1 MNGCKLVLKRIFCL
15 FIIFS
20 FILFGISQ
28 NRIVIEG
35 KSRSSKRMDYKNTIQ
50 KREAKEIANFHL
62 NVAEDHREGKRTKE
76 NKWSDDTKI
85 SKTYPLYDSEEK
97 LCAYAFELKD
107 SGEDAGYVVVGA
119 NEEYSPII
127 EYATS
132 GKFYDGELKESE
144 YLLYDG
150 TLGYYKTSETSD
162 VVSDI
167 RDKGHTCKKIKT
179 RKSREKHT
187 EEWQNISEQL
197 ILDSSSN
204 PPTSGDAITNP
215 GAYESGYVAVNHG
228 EARNYNLVTYFS
240 TLDFPGYSNHCTP
253 TAATNLLL
261 YWNERKTQKVNLM
274 KGSWSNTFSM
284 LYNYFGTAQNNGT
297 YFGDVKPGLDR
308 YFDEIGVATDIVSYW
323 DEESTNWESM
333 KYRLD
338 FGEPFLYS
346 MCNQYYYT
354 KQGRHT
360 VLALGYMEYVYSTKQ
375 SVTNSNYSGYLC
387 IADGWT
393 KLANRYININVGA
406 DYSADKMVTLYF
418 VGKY

>member
-62 NVAEDHREGKRTKE
+62 NVAEDHREGRRTKE

-167 RDKGHTCKKIKT
+167 RDKGHTCKKVKT
-179 RKSREKHT
+179 RQSREKHT

-197 ILDSSSN
+197 TMATSSN
-204 PPTSGDAITNP
+204 PPSSGDAITNP
-215 GAYESGYVAVNHG
+215 GAYESGYVTVNHG
-228 EARNYNLVTYFS
+228 EARNYDLVTYFS
-240 TLDFPGYSNHCTP
+240 MLDFPGYTNHCAA
-253 TAATNLLL
+253 TATTNLLL

-274 KGSWSNTFSM
+274 KGSWSNTLSYFV
-284 LYNYFGTAQNNGT
+284 NYFTNHGGTWLWNVET
-297 YFGDVKPGLDR
+297 GLEE
-308 YFDEIGVATDIVSYW
+308 YFDEIGVSTDVVSYW
-323 DEESTNWESM
+323 DIGSTDWEEM

-338 FGEPFLYS
+338 FGEPFIY
-346 MCNQYYYT
+346 CVRNHYYYGGN
-354 KQGRHT
+354 QSAHA
-360 VLALGYMEYVYSTKQ
+360 VLALGYKEYVYSTTQ
-375 SVTNSNYSGYLC
+375 SATNSNYSGYLC
-387 IADGWT
+387 VADGWT
-393 KLANRYININVGA
+393 KLANRYININTGA
-406 DYSADKMVTLYF
+406 DYTQDDMVTLYF